1 MRILISGGAGFIGSY
16 LVERLV
22 KEGHEV
28 TVIDDLSNGS
38 LENLKSV
45 KAKIKFQI
53 EDVSLISARNN
64 LNPEVIYALHCFP
77 RSLSFDNPQKDIRV
91 NVVGTLNLL
100 ELAKRTHAKI
110 IFASNTGIY
119 GRVPYS
125 YLPITEDCEDQPC
138 TPYDLDK
145 QVVEKYLKLY
155 KDTFRVEYIIFR
167 FATVYGSRQKV
178 SANWKP
184 VVRQFLTQ
192 VSKGKTVTIDGDG
205 TQTRDFI
212 YVKDLVNA
220 LVQALHSEEALGE
233 TMILSTNKE
242 TSINTL
248 FKKVCEVTGKN
259 APHVFGPRRLDDIQ
273 RMIYS
278 YAKAEKLLGW
288 KPQYSLEDGLKEMLE
303 NDR

>member
-1 MRILISGGAGFIGSY
+1 MRILVSGGAGFIGSY

-45 KAKIKFQI
+45 KHKIKLI
-53 EDVSLISARNN
+53 IDDVSSISARNT
-64 LNPEVIYALHCFP
+64 LNPQVIYALHCFP
-77 RSLSFDNPQKDIRV
+77 RSLSFDNPQKDVRV
-91 NVVGTLNLL
+91 NVIGTLNLL
-100 ELAKRTHAKI
+100 ELAKRTKAKI
-110 IFASNTGIY
+110 VFASNTGIY

-155 KDTFRVEYIIFR
+155 KETFNLEYVIFR

-184 VVRQFLTQ
+184 VVKQFLSQ
-192 VSKGKTVTIDGDG
+192 VSCGETVTIDGDG
-205 TQTRDFI
+205 SQTRDFI

-220 LVQALHSEEALGE
+220 LVKALECKEASGE

-242 TSINTL
+242 TSINKL
-248 FKKVCEVTGKN
+248 FKMVCQVTGKN

-278 YAKAEKLLGW
+278 YEKVEKLLGW
-288 KPQYSLEDGLKEMLE
+288 KPQYSLEAGLKEMLK
-303 NDR
+303 